1 MRGSV
6 EQELDPDLKSV
17 ETRNLQERM
26 RRKIVGQDEAVQAVD
41 STRRRD
47 VSHQMGIP
55 GAGGFQRKR
64 RLENPKRRRFAALG
78 GPGLGDAG
86 TRGNSG
92 VPEGARAH
100 RAAVR
105 LHPYC

>member
-41 STRRRD
+41 STRR
-47 VSHQMGIP
+47 SWTG
-55 GAGGFQRKR
+55 
-64 RLENPKRRRFAALG
+64 
-78 GPGLGDAG
+78 
-86 TRGNSG
+86 
-92 VPEGARAH
+92 
-100 RAAVR
+100 
-105 LHPYC
+105 